1 MGDCRNIGCVRSRR
15 SYWTSLWFIGS
26 CYWFRWIRCA
36 SGGRSMTLIWI
47 LFAFIEVFEWKR
59 AMCGEVFGL
68 SDGSLERR
76 TEKDAGVDA
85 VHWVKQEKSQ
95 IVFVASWAIALLS
108 NLFQN
113 YDSNSVLFSIPYSL
127 KILFSLQPLTPKQPI
142 RFLVF
147 PSLSLPHFKT
157 SKPLIWFGCW

>member
-1 MGDCRNIGCVRSRR
+1 MGNCRNFRCVRSRQ

-26 CYWFRWIRCA
+26 CCWFRWIRCA

-68 SDGSLERR
+68 SDGGFKRR

-85 VHWVKQEKSQ
+85 MHWVKQEKSQ

-108 NLFQN
+108 NFFRIMIRIAFCFPFPIHWTI
-113 YDSNSVLFSIPYSL
+113 V
-127 KILFSLQPLTPKQPI
+127 FSLQPLTPKQSI
-142 RFLVF
+142 RLLVF
-147 PSLSLPHFKT
+147 PSLSSPHFKT
-157 SKPLIWFGCW
+157 TKPLIWFSCS